1 MNFIKKYIKKDN
13 LTSFSISIL
22 IHGIL
27 LILFIVIKIHSS
39 PSNISQYTNLQIV
52 EVPIAKSQTKI
63 KTEVTQVNKNVEHT
77 VKKEQVNFEKQN
89 IAEKVQ
95 ALVDTNK
102 QAREITIPA
111 NVLADS
117 TNADLKFASSLL
129 DTLLILH
136 PEYSSVIL
144 KQEAKNLVWNTK
156 TNKFTRLALEKRI
169 NDEIH
174 KYLKEKF
181 PEGSEHAL
189 NPYTGPGLQ
198 IPIDG
203 LIDKIRDIFK

>member
-1 MNFIKKYIKKDN
+1 LNFIKKYIKKDN

-27 LILFIVIKIHSS
+27 LILFIVIKINSS